1 MYERVVDRV
10 IPKQPYPLIGCQLS
24 FDLETNLN
32 KLIKFASFNRALLET
47 KSYHAFGEIVLV
59 LLSRISNELDSSE
72 PSKLK
77 FVTRHVV

>member
-1 MYERVVDRV
+1 M

-32 KLIKFASFNRALLET
+32 KFASFNRALLET

-77 FVTRHVV
+77 FVIRHVV